1 ARSEEFERSQ
11 CVFAGVAS
19 DLQLTVGRRHVLF
32 LEDLQQGAGGAG
44 ACGASGV
51 GVDAYADQP
60 FGLWLAVLGATGQGC
75 CHELGPDR
83 QGGSAA
89 VFPSTQW
96 SGLVETDP
104 DGGDVVAVVAGE
116 PAVLLIVGGTGLAGK
131 VAARTEPVP
140 WVRNHLLCGPL
151 SPSTRQRLVRRR
163 LPRAGLTV
171 DQDQPLSL
179 SAFRHPAEAVEL
191 AGVLVR
197 VVVFDVNPFV
207 WVHPPGL

>member
-1 ARSEEFERSQ
+1 PCQPLAAPADTGAESEQFQRCER
-11 CVFAGVAS
+11 VFAGVAS

-60 FGLWLAVLGATGQGC
+60 FGLWLAVLGATGQGSG
-75 CHELGPDR
+75 HELGPDR
-83 QGGSAA
+83 QGGGAA

-116 PAVLLIVGGTGLAGK
+116 PAVLLIVGGTGLAGQ
-131 VAARTEPVP
+131 VAALQLPGAGGSAPGDHILKHAVELVDGPRVDD
-140 WVRNHLLCGPL
+140 LLCGL
-151 SPSTRQRLVRRR
+151 HL
-163 LPRAGLTV
+163 G
-171 DQDQPLSL
+171 
-179 SAFRHPAEAVEL
+179 
-191 AGVLVR
+191 
-197 VVVFDVNPFV
+197 
-207 WVHPPGL
+207 